1 MGNAYFLVA
10 DRLNA
15 SDLLLHACDEVLVH
29 RRTAFQELVIA
40 RGAAWG
46 KALILDGKWQS
57 CSADEFL
64 YHEPLVHPACL
75 LQGGPRRVL
84 ILGGGEGATA
94 REVLRWRSVE
104 EVVMVDLDREVVEAC
119 REHLEEFHQGAFADP
134 RCCVQFRDAR
144 DFLAE
149 ETGPWDVIVSD
160 LTDPIE
166 DGPAYQLFTRE
177 YFEKCARILAPAG
190 VLVVQ
195 SGSAAPKEAVLFA
208 RLHRTLQAV
217 FPAVRGLL
225 TYVPSFGA
233 PWSFLLAG
241 RTPLALPTPA
251 DADRL
256 LDRHGVTGLRMF
268 DGTTLQGLAALPKHL
283 REAVAA
289 ERRIYTVDDPPRLA
303 RGGGEGLRS

>member
-1 MGNAYFLVA
+1 MSNEYFLVA

-29 RRTAFQELVIA
+29 RRTPFQELVIA

-75 LQGGPRRVL
+75 LHGGPRRVL

-104 EVVMVDLDREVVEAC
+104 EVVMIDLDREVVEAC
-119 REHLEEFHQGAFADP
+119 RTHLDEFHQGAFTDP
-134 RCCVQFRDAR
+134 RCEVQIRDAR

-149 ETGPWDVIVSD
+149 DSGPWDVIVSD

-166 DGPAYQLFTRE
+166 EGPAYQLFTRE
-177 YFEKCARILAPAG
+177 YFAECARILYPEG

-195 SGSAAPKEAVLFA
+195 SGSIAPGDAVLFA
-208 RLHRTLQAV
+208 RLHRTLEAV
-217 FPAVRGLL
+217 FPAVRGL
-225 TYVPSFGA
+225 TSYVPSFAA
-233 PWSFLLAG
+233 PWSFLLAA
-241 RTPLALPTPA
+241 RRPLTVPEPA
-251 DADRL
+251 TADHL
-256 LDRHGVTGLRMF
+256 LESHGVTGLRMF
-268 DGTTLQGLAALPKHL
+268 DGITLQGLTALPKHL
-283 REAVAA
+283 RDLVAT
-289 ERRIYTVDDPPRLA
+289 EQRIYTMDDPPRLA
-303 RGGGEGLRS
+303 RGGP